1 MQLLNSIRDYKYNV
15 LALATVLAF
24 TAEEAAAGPT
34 AGKDIA
40 GVASTAF
47 DQIKSVGELTLGASF
62 LVGVIMVAGGLMKL
76 KQSSENQGQNPPYS
90 AGLWRLG
97 LGAGLV
103 ALPAITTVMVK
114 SGGLAGNGPSGLSA
128 SPF

>member
-1 MQLLNSIRDYKYNV
+1 MKLLNSITDYKYNLLAAATL
-15 LALATVLAF
+15 LALSAGEASAQAT
-24 TAEEAAAGPT
+24 
-34 AGKDIA
+34 DIA
-40 GVASTAF
+40 SVATKAMT
-47 DQIKSVGELTLGASF
+47 QIKSVGTLTVGAAF

-103 ALPAITTVMVK
+103 ALPAVTGVLVK
-114 SGGLAGNGPSGLSA
+114 SGGVSGAAIAA
-128 SPF
+128 SGGGF